1 MIINN
6 FLQISIKTY
15 VAGRILEA
23 ILMSTHKIYFYGKI
37 SKIIPKSIRFGVAGK
52 NWQSNRPKL
61 LSVTI
66 TQLAAQK
73 K

>member
-1 MIINN
+1 
-6 FLQISIKTY
+6 
-15 VAGRILEA
+15 
-23 ILMSTHKIYFYGKI
+23 MSTHNICFYGNI
-37 SKIIPKSIRFGVAGK
+37 WKIIPKSIRFGVAGK